1 MGFLVFREHEG
12 PREGFATETTF
23 ERLLSGVVSHVVSER
38 VLPIEGL
45 EAVVALVDTV
55 SVRPHVAQQNKT
67 SCKLLVAGVALER
80 FLSSVISHMVVE
92 NISSVEG
99 LRAIRALELLLLHV
113 GLDVPLQDLYLC
125 ELFLAELT
133 GKWFDQSF
141 ALLLL
146 ILF

>member
-1 MGFLVFREHEG
+1 MEQFGH
-12 PREGFATETTF
+12 
-23 ERLLSGVVSHVVSER
+23 
-38 VLPIEGL
+38 
-45 EAVVALVDTV
+45 
-55 SVRPHVAQQNKT
+55 
-67 SCKLLVAGVALER
+67 LER

-99 LRAIRALELLLLHV
+99 LGAIRALKLLLLHV
-113 GLDVPLQDLYLC
+113 GLDVPLQDLDLC

-133 GKWFDQSF
+133 GKRFDQSF